1 MHAGCIAALCLL
13 LIGCGAAAPGESDLR
28 GPASRT
34 AAPQETVTSPPS
46 PSGPGA
52 SESAAAG
59 AAPSELAGTWRR
71 SFDGQPLLIT
81 LDETGYFVQAAGG
94 AGAGRI
100 FVEGDRITF
109 SDSNRCEGT
118 GTYTWSIEDERLRFT
133 LVGDDPCGRVDF
145 LLRATFG
152 RVEP

>member
-1 MHAGCIAALCLL
+1 MHPGCIAALCLL
-13 LIGCGAAAPGESDLR
+13 LIGCGADAPGESDLT
-28 GPASRT
+28 GPGGPT
-34 AAPQETVTSPPS
+34 AAPQESASATPAPS
-46 PSGPGA
+46 LPGR
-52 SESAAAG
+52 SEDAAAG
-59 AAPSELAGTWRR
+59 AAPSDLAGTWRR
-71 SFDGQPLLIT
+71 SFEGAPLLLT
-81 LDETGYFVQAAGG
+81 LHDTGYFVQAAGG

-118 GTYTWSIEDERLRFT
+118 GTYTWRIEEERLRFT
-133 LVGDDPCGRVDF
+133 LLGDDPCGRVDF